1 MLLSFID
8 LIELL
13 SLVTLPRGVNS
24 KFSGNHFLPSHTY
37 SAHFQYESVGIKKY
51 ARHSS
56 AATLCDICTDKYLV
70 NGQPL
75 LNYQNT
81 APVQ

>member
-24 KFSGNHFLPSHTY
+24 NFLGIIFFHLTHIQHIFSMNQLELRNMLDILVLQHF
-37 SAHFQYESVGIKKY
+37 VIKV
-51 ARHSS
+51 
-56 AATLCDICTDKYLV
+56 LV
-70 NGQPL
+70 HPQKAKPRP
-75 LNYQNT
+75 Y
-81 APVQ
+81 